1 MLFLCFL
8 EEEGRD
14 LSTGT
19 GEEQLFWG
27 KWEGRQPFGDRAG
40 GEGSAKGSLTLL

>member
-1 MLFLCFL
+1 MMLFFCFL

-27 KWEGRQPFGDRAG
+27 KWEGRQPLGTGLGVRALQRG
-40 GEGSAKGSLTLL
+40 P